1 MTVRA
6 PDRTLGILV
15 HDVARALR
23 RRFEQE
29 ARAQDLGL
37 TRAQCSVLVHLA
49 RQEGSTQAAL
59 AQRMDIEPITLARL
73 LNKLEELGMV
83 ERRHDPKDRRAHRLA
98 LTDKAGEA
106 LERIYAL
113 SSVVYQEAQAGL
125 APTEQGQLIKLLL
138 QIKSNLTGSCQEVPD
153 LSAPLK
159 RRRHG

>member
-1 MTVRA
+1 MTIKA
-6 PDRTLGILV
+6 PDHALGILV

-29 ARAQDLGL
+29 TRAQDLGL

-83 ERRHDPKDRRAHRLA
+83 ERRRDPKDRRAHRLA
-98 LTDKAGEA
+98 LTGKAGEA

-113 SSVVYQEAQAGL
+113 SAVVYQEAQIGL
-125 APTEQGQLIKLLL
+125 APPDQEQLIRLLL
-138 QIKSNLTGSCQEVPD
+138 HIKSNLAGSCQEVPD
-153 LSAPLK
+153 ITAQLK
-159 RRRHG
+159 RRHHG